1 MRRLRAT
8 SVMLA
13 NEWPEAAEEQPDGG
27 PSSEADLPSLDDLVK
42 RARGQGNVD
51 GAGLDVPG
59 DQPDG
64 SI

>member
-1 MRRLRAT
+1 MRKLRAT

-13 NEWPEAAEEQPDGG
+13 NEWPEAAEQQDGG

-42 RARGQGNVD
+42 RARRQGNVD

-64 SI
+64 SV